1 MNNAANAVGRGGVV
15 VLYATGE
22 GQTSPAG
29 VDGEIVDG
37 VPGQPVLPV
46 TVSIG
51 GVPAQVV
58 YSGSAPGF
66 VAGLLQVNA
75 VVPQGVTPGSAVSV
89 VMTVG
94 TQQSQAGATI
104 AVE

>member
-1 MNNAANAVGRGGVV
+1 
-15 VLYATGE
+15 
-22 GQTSPAG
+22 
-29 VDGEIVDG
+29 
-37 VPGQPVLPV
+37 
-46 TVSIG
+46 
-51 GVPAQVV
+51 
-58 YSGSAPGF
+58 
-66 VAGLLQVNA
+66 